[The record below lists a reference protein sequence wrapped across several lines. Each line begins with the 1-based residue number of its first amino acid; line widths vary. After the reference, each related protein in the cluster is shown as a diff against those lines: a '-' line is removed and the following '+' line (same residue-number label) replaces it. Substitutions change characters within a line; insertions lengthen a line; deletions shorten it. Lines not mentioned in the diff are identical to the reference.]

1 MKRLTTVCAALVA
14 TAAIGILFVP
24 TASAA
29 KPCQAVEFQG
39 QKVKVGVIGVDCA
52 GGREKIQ
59 LFYKQWDPTE
69 GSSLVVEGFLCG
81 AGSAGTDVTCQ
92 SEDRWIYA
100 TARPYV
106 DVRDL
111 HPDPEPVY
119 RQCGS
124 SSGSFDVGGGAPPL
138 EAEVREIATRNVPC
152 PRARRFAHRLFF
164 GQDCIFCD
172 SPDSYDPGDRVRF
185 RGFKCRVRRGNPQTF
200 RCRRGGQRINFK
212 TATEFT
218 RWVV

>member
-1 MKRLTTVCAALVA
+1 MALLATLIAAAATCA
-14 TAAIGILFVP
+14 LFASP
-24 TASAA
+24 ASAA
-29 KPCQAVEFQG
+29 KPCKAVEFQG
-39 QKVKVGVIGVDCA
+39 HKVKVGVIGVDCA
-52 GGREKIQ
+52 EGRETIQ
-59 LFYKQWDPTE
+59 LFYERWNPVGDPA
-69 GSSLVVEGFLCG
+69 LVVEGFRCLG
-81 AGSAGTDVTCQ
+81 GSSGTDVTCR

-111 HPDPEPVY
+111 HPDPDPVY

-124 SSGSFDVGGGAPPL
+124 SSGSFHVGPGISPI
-138 EAEVREIATRNVPC
+138 EAEVRDITTRNVPC

-200 RCRRGGQRINFK
+200 QCRRGSKRINFK

-218 RWVV
+218 RPVV